1 MSSQSRL
8 RRLFSPKSVAII
20 GGGVWCRSVIDQLF
34 KIDYK
39 GKIFPVHPSK
49 KEILGLK
56 YFKDLE
62 AVPANIDASFVGVNR
77 NTTIEVVKKLN
88 ELNAGGAVC
97 FASGFLEAENDKQGS
112 GELQKSLI
120 EAAGDMPILGPNCY
134 GFINYL
140 DRSVLWPDQHGGK
153 PVDRGVAIL
162 TQSSNLAINITMQ
175 TRGLPISYIMS
186 VGNQASLG
194 FSKIGMYLLSDP
206 RVTALGLHI
215 EGIGDVR
222 AFEKLAAKAR
232 KLGKSIAVLKVG
244 KSAEAR
250 KAAQSHTASL
260 AGDAQGAKSLFK
272 RLGIAE
278 VDRLEVLV
286 ETLKIFHLNGP
297 LLTKNV
303 RSLSCSGGEASLVS
317 DLGQEYGIKFPELE
331 KENVS
336 ELRSVLGEMVAL
348 SNPLDYHTYIWG
360 NVEAMASAFIA
371 MMRGHDG
378 ITIIVVDFPRDDNCD
393 PSAWNCVVKAAKKAK
408 KTRDKPLALV
418 STLSENIPEH
428 VSFALLESNII
439 TLHGLDTGLAA
450 ISASAS
456 NQTVVDPKPIF
467 LSNPTGK
474 STLVDEYT
482 AKKSLEKY
490 GLKIPKTEKCL
501 LSDAHFVS
509 DQIGYPVVLKALG
522 SAHKSELG
530 EVFLNLENQKAVKN
544 ALKKVSKKNVIIEKM
559 IDDAIVELII
569 GIVHD
574 PAHGMLLTIGAGG
587 VLTEILSDTSS
598 LLLPSSE
605 YDVLDCF
612 NQLKISRI
620 AKGYRGF
627 LGVEVNQI
635 VDAIMKI
642 QEFVLDNRDRVFEI
656 EINPLIVTSSEAIV
670 GDALIREVP

>member
-8 RRLFSPKSVAII
+8 RRLFSPKSVAVI
-20 GGGVWCRSVIDQLF
+20 GGGVWCRSVIEQLF
-34 KIDYK
+34 KIGYK

-62 AVPANIDASFVGVNR
+62 EVPIEIDASFVGVNR
-77 NTTIEVVKKLN
+77 NITIEVIKKLN
-88 ELNAGGAVC
+88 DLNAGGAVC
-97 FASGFLEAENDKQGS
+97 FASGFLEAEDDKQGS
-112 GELQKSLI
+112 GKLQKSLI

-175 TRGLPISYIMS
+175 TRGVPISYIMS
-186 VGNQASLG
+186 VGNQACLG
-194 FSKIGMYLLSDP
+194 FPEIGMYLLSDP

-215 EGIGDVR
+215 EGVGDVR
-222 AFEKLAAKAR
+222 AFEELATKAR
-232 KLGKSIAVLKVG
+232 KLGKSIVVLKVG

-260 AGDAQGAKSLFK
+260 AGNAQGAKSLFK
-272 RLGIAE
+272 RLGISE
-278 VDRLEVLV
+278 VDRLEVLLD
-286 ETLKIFHLNGP
+286 TLKIFHLNGP
-297 LLTKNV
+297 LFSKNV

-317 DLGQEYGIKFPELE
+317 DLAQEYGIQFPKLE
-331 KENVS
+331 KENIS

-360 NVEAMASAFIA
+360 DVEAMASTFIA

-378 ITIIVVDFPRDDNCD
+378 ITIIIVDFPRNDNCD
-393 PSAWNCVVKAAKKAK
+393 PSAWNCVITAAKKAK
-408 KTRDKPLALV
+408 IVEDKPLALV
-418 STLSENIPEH
+418 STLSENIPEQ
-428 VSFALLESNII
+428 VSFKLLESNII
-439 TLHGLDTGLAA
+439 TLHGLDTALAA
-450 ISASAS
+450 ISASSS
-456 NQTVVDPKPIF
+456 NQKPMNPKPIF

-474 STLVDEYT
+474 STLVDEYV

-522 SAHKSELG
+522 SAHKSEMG
-530 EVFLNLENQKAVKN
+530 EVVLNLENKKAVKN
-544 ALKKVSKKNVIIEKM
+544 ASKKISKKNVIIEKM
-559 IDDAIVELII
+559 IDDTIVELLI

-587 VLTEILSDTSS
+587 ILTEILSDTSS

-605 YDVLDCF
+605 DDVLECF
-612 NQLKISRI
+612 NQLKISEI
-620 AKGYRGF
+620 AKGYRG
-627 LGVEVNQI
+627 LSGVDVNQI

-642 QEFVLDNRDRVFEI
+642 QEFVLDNRDKVFEI
-656 EINPLIVTSSEAIV
+656 EINPLLVTSSEVIV
-670 GDALIREVP
+670 ADALIRKVT

>member
-8 RRLFSPKSVAII
+8 RRLFSPKSVAVI
-20 GGGVWCRSVIDQLF
+20 GGGVWCRSVIEQLF
-34 KIDYK
+34 KIGYK

-62 AVPANIDASFVGVNR
+62 EVPIEIDASFVGVNR
-77 NTTIEVVKKLN
+77 NITIEVIKKLN
-88 ELNAGGAVC
+88 DLNAGGAVC
-97 FASGFLEAENDKQGS
+97 FASGFLEAEDDKQGS
-112 GELQKSLI
+112 GKLQKSLI

-153 PVDRGVAIL
+153 AVDRGVAIL

-194 FSKIGMYLLSDP
+194 FPEIGMYLLSDP

-222 AFEKLAAKAR
+222 AFEELATKAR
-232 KLGKSIAVLKVG
+232 KLGKSIVVLKVG

-260 AGDAQGAKSLFK
+260 AGNAQGAKSLFK
-272 RLGIAE
+272 RLGISE
-278 VDRLEVLV
+278 VDRLEVLLD
-286 ETLKIFHLNGP
+286 TLKIFHLNGP
-297 LLTKNV
+297 LFSKNV

-317 DLGQEYGIKFPELE
+317 DLAQEYGIQFPKLE
-331 KENVS
+331 KENIS

-360 NVEAMASAFIA
+360 DVEAMASTFIA

-378 ITIIVVDFPRDDNCD
+378 ITIIIVDFPRNDNCD
-393 PSAWNCVVKAAKKAK
+393 PSAWNCVITAAKKAK
-408 KTRDKPLALV
+408 IVEDKPLALV
-418 STLSENIPEH
+418 STLSENIPEQ
-428 VSFALLESNII
+428 VSFKLLESNII
-439 TLHGLDTGLAA
+439 TLHGLDTALAA
-450 ISASAS
+450 ICAGSS
-456 NQTVVDPKPIF
+456 NQTLVNPKPIF
-467 LSNPTGK
+467 LSNPTGE
-474 STLVDEYT
+474 STLVDEYV

-522 SAHKSELG
+522 SAHKSEMG
-530 EVFLNLENQKAVKN
+530 EVVLNLENKKAVKN
-544 ALKKVSKKNVIIEKM
+544 ASKKISKKNVIIEKM
-559 IDDAIVELII
+559 IDDTIVELLI

-587 VLTEILSDTSS
+587 ILTEILSDTSS

-605 YDVLDCF
+605 DDVLECF
-612 NQLKISRI
+612 NQLKISKI

-627 LGVEVNQI
+627 SGVDVNQI

-642 QEFVLDNRDRVFEI
+642 QEFVLDNRDKVFEI
-656 EINPLIVTSSEAIV
+656 EINPLLVTSSEVIV
-670 GDALIREVP
+670 ADALIRKVT

>member
-8 RRLFSPKSVAII
+8 RRLFSPKSVAVI
-20 GGGVWCRSVIDQLF
+20 GGGVWCRSVIEQLF
-34 KIDYK
+34 KIGYK

-62 AVPANIDASFVGVNR
+62 EVPIEIDASFVGVNR
-77 NTTIEVVKKLN
+77 NITIEVIKKLN
-88 ELNAGGAVC
+88 DLNAGGAVC
-97 FASGFLEAENDKQGS
+97 FASGFLEAEDDKQGS
-112 GELQKSLI
+112 GKLQKSLI

-153 PVDRGVAIL
+153 AVDRGVAIL

-194 FSKIGMYLLSDP
+194 FPEIGMYLLSDP

-222 AFEKLAAKAR
+222 AFEELATKAR
-232 KLGKSIAVLKVG
+232 KLGKSIVVLKVG

-260 AGDAQGAKSLFK
+260 AGNAQGAKSLFK
-272 RLGIAE
+272 RLGISE
-278 VDRLEVLV
+278 VDRLEVLLD
-286 ETLKIFHLNGP
+286 TLKIFHLNGP
-297 LLTKNV
+297 LFSKNV

-317 DLGQEYGIKFPELE
+317 DLAQEYGIQFPKLE
-331 KENVS
+331 KENIS

-360 NVEAMASAFIA
+360 DVEAMASTFIA

-378 ITIIVVDFPRDDNCD
+378 ITIIIVDFPRNDNCD
-393 PSAWNCVVKAAKKAK
+393 PSAWNCVITAAKKAK
-408 KTRDKPLALV
+408 IVEDKPLALV
-418 STLSENIPEH
+418 STLSENIPEQ
-428 VSFALLESNII
+428 VSFKLLESNII
-439 TLHGLDTGLAA
+439 TLHGLDTALAA
-450 ISASAS
+450 ISASSS
-456 NQTVVDPKPIF
+456 NQKPMNPKPIF

-474 STLVDEYT
+474 STLVNEYV

-522 SAHKSELG
+522 SAHKSEMG
-530 EVFLNLENQKAVKN
+530 EVVLNLENKKAVKN
-544 ALKKVSKKNVIIEKM
+544 ASKKVSEKHVIIEKM
-559 IDDAIVELII
+559 IDDAIVELLI

-587 VLTEILSDTSS
+587 ILTEILSDTSS

-605 YDVLDCF
+605 DDVLECF
-612 NQLKISRI
+612 NQLKISKI

-627 LGVEVNQI
+627 SGVDVNQI

-642 QEFVLDNRDRVFEI
+642 QEFVLDNRDKVFEI
-656 EINPLIVTSSEAIV
+656 EINPLLVTSSEVIV
-670 GDALIREVP
+670 ADALIRKVT

>member
-8 RRLFSPKSVAII
+8 RRLFSPKSVAVI
-20 GGGVWCRSVIDQLF
+20 GGGVWCRSVIEQLF
-34 KIDYK
+34 KIGYK

-62 AVPANIDASFVGVNR
+62 EVPIEIDASFVGVNR
-77 NTTIEVVKKLN
+77 NITIEVIKKLN
-88 ELNAGGAVC
+88 DLNAGGAVC
-97 FASGFLEAENDKQGS
+97 FASGFLEAEDDKQGS
-112 GELQKSLI
+112 GKLQKSLI

-153 PVDRGVAIL
+153 AVDRGVAIL

-175 TRGLPISYIMS
+175 TRGVPISYIMS
-186 VGNQASLG
+186 VGNQACLG
-194 FSKIGMYLLSDP
+194 FPEIGMYLLSDP

-222 AFEKLAAKAR
+222 AFEELATKAR
-232 KLGKSIAVLKVG
+232 KLGKSIVVLKVG

-260 AGDAQGAKSLFK
+260 AGNAQGAKSLFK
-272 RLGIAE
+272 RLGISE
-278 VDRLEVLV
+278 VDRLEVLLD
-286 ETLKIFHLNGP
+286 TLKIFHLNGP
-297 LLTKNV
+297 LFSKNV

-317 DLGQEYGIKFPELE
+317 DLAQEYGIQFPKLE
-331 KENVS
+331 KENIS

-360 NVEAMASAFIA
+360 DVEAMASTFIA

-378 ITIIVVDFPRDDNCD
+378 ITIIIVDFPRNDNCD
-393 PSAWNCVVKAAKKAK
+393 PSAWNCVITAAKKAK
-408 KTRDKPLALV
+408 IVEDKPLALV
-418 STLSENIPEH
+418 STLSENIPEQ
-428 VSFALLESNII
+428 VSFKLLESNII
-439 TLHGLDTGLAA
+439 TLHGLDTALAA
-450 ISASAS
+450 ISASSS
-456 NQTVVDPKPIF
+456 NQKLMNPKPIF

-474 STLVDEYT
+474 STLVDEYV

-522 SAHKSELG
+522 SAHKSEMG
-530 EVFLNLENQKAVKN
+530 EVVLNLENKKAVKN
-544 ALKKVSKKNVIIEKM
+544 ASKKISKKNVIIEKM
-559 IDDAIVELII
+559 IDDTIVELLI

-587 VLTEILSDTSS
+587 ILTEILSDTSS

-605 YDVLDCF
+605 DDVLECF
-612 NQLKISRI
+612 NQLKISKI

-627 LGVEVNQI
+627 SGVDVNQI

-642 QEFVLDNRDRVFEI
+642 QEFVLDNRDKVFEI
-656 EINPLIVTSSEAIV
+656 EINPLLVTSSEVIV
-670 GDALIREVP
+670 ADALIRKVT

>member
-8 RRLFSPKSVAII
+8 RRLFSPKSVAVI
-20 GGGVWCRSVIDQLF
+20 GGGVWCRSVIEQLF
-34 KIDYK
+34 KIGYK

-62 AVPANIDASFVGVNR
+62 EVPIEIDASFVGVNR
-77 NTTIEVVKKLN
+77 NITIEVIKKLN
-88 ELNAGGAVC
+88 DLNAGGAVC
-97 FASGFLEAENDKQGS
+97 FASGFLEAEDDKQGS
-112 GELQKSLI
+112 GKLQKSLI

-153 PVDRGVAIL
+153 AVDRGVAIL

-175 TRGLPISYIMS
+175 TRGLPISYIVS

-194 FSKIGMYLLSDP
+194 FSEIGMYLLSDP

-222 AFEKLAAKAR
+222 AFEELATKAR
-232 KLGKSIAVLKVG
+232 KLGKSIVVLKVG

-260 AGDAQGAKSLFK
+260 AGNAQGAKSLFK
-272 RLGIAE
+272 RLGISE
-278 VDRLEVLV
+278 VDRLEVLLD
-286 ETLKIFHLNGP
+286 TLKIFHLNGP
-297 LLTKNV
+297 LFSKNV

-317 DLGQEYGIKFPELE
+317 DLAQEYGIQFPKLE
-331 KENVS
+331 KENIS

-360 NVEAMASAFIA
+360 DVEAMASTFIA

-378 ITIIVVDFPRDDNCD
+378 ITIIIVDFPRNDNCD
-393 PSAWNCVVKAAKKAK
+393 PSAWNCVITAAKKAK
-408 KTRDKPLALV
+408 IVEDKPLALV
-418 STLSENIPEH
+418 STLSENIPEQ
-428 VSFALLESNII
+428 VSFKLLESNII
-439 TLHGLDTGLAA
+439 TLHGLDTALAA
-450 ISASAS
+450 ISASSS
-456 NQTVVDPKPIF
+456 NQKPMNPKPIF

-474 STLVDEYT
+474 STILDEYV

-522 SAHKSELG
+522 SAHKSEMG
-530 EVFLNLENQKAVKN
+530 EVVLNLENKKAVKN
-544 ALKKVSKKNVIIEKM
+544 ASKKISKKNVIIEKM
-559 IDDAIVELII
+559 IDDTIVELLI

-587 VLTEILSDTSS
+587 ILTEILSDTSS

-605 YDVLDCF
+605 DDVLECF
-612 NQLKISRI
+612 NQLKISKI

-627 LGVEVNQI
+627 SGVDVNQI

-642 QEFVLDNRDRVFEI
+642 QEFVLDNRDKVFEI
-656 EINPLIVTSSEAIV
+656 EINPLLVTSSEVIV
-670 GDALIREVP
+670 ADALIRKVT

>member
-8 RRLFSPKSVAII
+8 RRLFSPKSVAVI
-20 GGGVWCRSVIDQLF
+20 GGGVWCRSVIEQLF
-34 KIDYK
+34 KIGYK

-62 AVPANIDASFVGVNR
+62 EVPIEIDASFVGVNR
-77 NTTIEVVKKLN
+77 NITIEVIKKLN
-88 ELNAGGAVC
+88 DLNAGGAVC
-97 FASGFLEAENDKQGS
+97 FASGFLEAEDDKQGS
-112 GELQKSLI
+112 GKLQKSLI

-153 PVDRGVAIL
+153 AVDRGVAIL

-194 FSKIGMYLLSDP
+194 FPEIGIYLLSDP

-222 AFEKLAAKAR
+222 AFEELATKAR
-232 KLGKSIAVLKVG
+232 KLGKSIVVLKVG

-260 AGDAQGAKSLFK
+260 AGNAQGAKSLFK
-272 RLGIAE
+272 RLGISE
-278 VDRLEVLV
+278 VDRLEVLLD
-286 ETLKIFHLNGP
+286 TLKIFHLNGP
-297 LLTKNV
+297 LFSKNV

-317 DLGQEYGIKFPELE
+317 DLAQEYGIQFPKLE
-331 KENVS
+331 KENIS

-360 NVEAMASAFIA
+360 DVEAMASTFIA

-378 ITIIVVDFPRDDNCD
+378 ITIIIVDFPRNDNCD
-393 PSAWNCVVKAAKKAK
+393 PSAWNCVITAAKKAK
-408 KTRDKPLALV
+408 IVEDKPLALV
-418 STLSENIPEH
+418 STLSENIPEQ
-428 VSFALLESNII
+428 VSFKLLESNII
-439 TLHGLDTGLAA
+439 TLHGLDTALAA
-450 ISASAS
+450 ISASSS
-456 NQTVVDPKPIF
+456 NQKPMNPKPIF

-474 STLVDEYT
+474 STLVDEYV

-522 SAHKSELG
+522 SAHKSEMG
-530 EVFLNLENQKAVKN
+530 EVVLNLENKKAVKN
-544 ALKKVSKKNVIIEKM
+544 ASKKISKKNVIIEKM
-559 IDDAIVELII
+559 IDDTIVELLI

-587 VLTEILSDTSS
+587 ILTEILSDTSF

-605 YDVLDCF
+605 DDVLECF
-612 NQLKISRI
+612 NQLKISKI

-627 LGVEVNQI
+627 SGVDVNQI

-642 QEFVLDNRDRVFEI
+642 QEFVLDNRDKVFEI
-656 EINPLIVTSSEAIV
+656 EINPLLVTSSEVIV
-670 GDALIREVP
+670 ADALIRKVT

>member
-194 FSKIGMYLLSDP
+194 FSEIGMYLLSDP

-215 EGIGDVR
+215 EGIGDLR
-222 AFEKLAAKAR
+222 AFEKLAAKAL

-244 KSAEAR
+244 KSVEAR

-378 ITIIVVDFPRDDNCD
+378 ITIVVVDFPRDDNCD
-393 PSAWNCVVKAAKKAK
+393 PSAWSCVMKAAKKAK
-408 KTRDKPLALV
+408 NTTDKPLALV

-428 VSFALLESNII
+428 VSFELLESNII

-501 LSDAHFVS
+501 LSGAHFVS

-544 ALKKVSKKNVIIEKM
+544 ALKKVSKKHVIIEKM
-559 IDDAIVELII
+559 IDDAIVELLI

-605 YDVLDCF
+605 DDVLECF

-627 LGVEVNQI
+627 SGVELNQI

-642 QEFVLDNRDRVFEI
+642 QEFVFDNRDRVFEI

-670 GDALIREVP
+670 GDALIREVT

>member
-8 RRLFSPKSVAII
+8 RRLFSPKSVAVI
-20 GGGVWCRSVIDQLF
+20 GGGVWCRSVIEQLF
-34 KIDYK
+34 KIGYK

-62 AVPANIDASFVGVNR
+62 EVPIEIDASFVGVNR
-77 NTTIEVVKKLN
+77 NITIEVIKKLN
-88 ELNAGGAVC
+88 DLNAGGAVC
-97 FASGFLEAENDKQGS
+97 FASGFLEAEDDKQGS
-112 GELQKSLI
+112 GKLQKSLI

-153 PVDRGVAIL
+153 AVDRGVAIL

-194 FSKIGMYLLSDP
+194 FSEIGMYLLSDP

-222 AFEKLAAKAR
+222 AFEELATKAR
-232 KLGKSIAVLKVG
+232 KLGKSIVVLKVG

-260 AGDAQGAKSLFK
+260 AGNAQGAKSLFK
-272 RLGIAE
+272 RLGISE
-278 VDRLEVLV
+278 VDTLEVLLD
-286 ETLKIFHLNGP
+286 TLKIFHLNGP
-297 LLTKNV
+297 LFSKNV

-317 DLGQEYGIKFPELE
+317 DLAQEYGIQFPKLE
-331 KENVS
+331 KENIS

-360 NVEAMASAFIA
+360 DVEAMASTFIA

-378 ITIIVVDFPRDDNCD
+378 ITIIIVDFPRNDNCD
-393 PSAWNCVVKAAKKAK
+393 PSAWNCVITAAKKAK
-408 KTRDKPLALV
+408 IVEDKPLALV
-418 STLSENIPEH
+418 STLSENIPEQ
-428 VSFALLESNII
+428 VSFKLLESNII
-439 TLHGLDTGLAA
+439 TLHGLDTALAA
-450 ISASAS
+450 ISASSS
-456 NQTVVDPKPIF
+456 NQKLMNPKPIF

-474 STLVDEYT
+474 STLVDEYV

-522 SAHKSELG
+522 SAHKSEMG
-530 EVFLNLENQKAVKN
+530 EVVLNLENKKAVKN
-544 ALKKVSKKNVIIEKM
+544 ASKKISKKNVIIEKM
-559 IDDAIVELII
+559 IDDTIVELLI

-587 VLTEILSDTSS
+587 ILTEILSDTSS

-605 YDVLDCF
+605 DDVLECF
-612 NQLKISRI
+612 NQLKISKI

-627 LGVEVNQI
+627 SGVDVNQI

-642 QEFVLDNRDRVFEI
+642 QEFVLDNRDKVFEI
-656 EINPLIVTSSEAIV
+656 EINPLLVTSSEVIV
-670 GDALIREVP
+670 ADALIRKVT

>member
-8 RRLFSPKSVAII
+8 RRLFSPKSVAVI
-20 GGGVWCRSVIDQLF
+20 GGGVWCRSVIEQLF
-34 KIDYK
+34 KIGYK

-62 AVPANIDASFVGVNR
+62 EVPIEIDASFVGVNR
-77 NTTIEVVKKLN
+77 NITIEVVKKLN
-88 ELNAGGAVC
+88 DLNAGGAVC
-97 FASGFLEAENDKQGS
+97 FASGFLEAEDDKQGS
-112 GELQKSLI
+112 GKLQKSLI

-153 PVDRGVAIL
+153 AVDRGVAIL

-194 FSKIGMYLLSDP
+194 FPEIGMYLLSDP

-222 AFEKLAAKAR
+222 AFEELATKAR
-232 KLGKSIAVLKVG
+232 KLGKSIVVLKVG

-260 AGDAQGAKSLFK
+260 AGNAQGAKSLFK
-272 RLGIAE
+272 RLGISE
-278 VDRLEVLV
+278 VDRLEVLLD
-286 ETLKIFHLNGP
+286 TLKIFHLNGP
-297 LLTKNV
+297 LFSKNV

-317 DLGQEYGIKFPELE
+317 DLAQEYGIQFPKLE
-331 KENVS
+331 KENIS

-360 NVEAMASAFIA
+360 DVEAMASTFIA

-378 ITIIVVDFPRDDNCD
+378 ITIIIVDFPRNDNCD
-393 PSAWNCVVKAAKKAK
+393 PSAWNCVITAAKKAK
-408 KTRDKPLALV
+408 IVEDKPLALV
-418 STLSENIPEH
+418 STLSENIPEQ
-428 VSFALLESNII
+428 VSFKLLESNII
-439 TLHGLDTGLAA
+439 TLHGLDTALAA
-450 ISASAS
+450 ISASSS
-456 NQTVVDPKPIF
+456 NQKPMNPKPIF

-474 STLVDEYT
+474 STLVDEYV

-522 SAHKSELG
+522 SAHKSEMG
-530 EVFLNLENQKAVKN
+530 EVVLNLENKKAVKN
-544 ALKKVSKKNVIIEKM
+544 ASKKISKKNVIIEKM
-559 IDDAIVELII
+559 IDDTIVELLI

-587 VLTEILSDTSS
+587 ILTEILSDTSS

-605 YDVLDCF
+605 DDVLECF
-612 NQLKISRI
+612 NQLKISKI

-627 LGVEVNQI
+627 SGVDVNQI

-642 QEFVLDNRDRVFEI
+642 QEFVLDNRDKVFEI
-656 EINPLIVTSSEAIV
+656 EINPLLVTSSEVIV
-670 GDALIREVP
+670 ADALIRKVT

>member
-8 RRLFSPKSVAII
+8 RRLFSPKSVAVI
-20 GGGVWCRSVIDQLF
+20 GGGVWCRSVIEQLF
-34 KIDYK
+34 KIGYK

-62 AVPANIDASFVGVNR
+62 EVPIEIDASFVGVNR
-77 NTTIEVVKKLN
+77 NITIEVIKKLN
-88 ELNAGGAVC
+88 DLNAGGAVC
-97 FASGFLEAENDKQGS
+97 FASGFLEAEDDKQGS
-112 GELQKSLI
+112 GKLQKSLI

-153 PVDRGVAIL
+153 AVDRGVAIL

-194 FSKIGMYLLSDP
+194 FPEIGMYLLSDP

-215 EGIGDVR
+215 EGVGDVR
-222 AFEKLAAKAR
+222 AFEELATKAR
-232 KLGKSIAVLKVG
+232 KLGKSIVVLKVG

-260 AGDAQGAKSLFK
+260 AGNAQGAKSLFK
-272 RLGIAE
+272 RLGISE
-278 VDRLEVLV
+278 VDRLEVLLD
-286 ETLKIFHLNGP
+286 TLKIFHLNGP
-297 LLTKNV
+297 LFSKNV

-317 DLGQEYGIKFPELE
+317 DLAQEYGIQFPKLE
-331 KENVS
+331 KENIS

-360 NVEAMASAFIA
+360 DVEAMASTFIA

-378 ITIIVVDFPRDDNCD
+378 ITIIIVDFPRNDNCD
-393 PSAWNCVVKAAKKAK
+393 PSAWNCVITAAKKAK
-408 KTRDKPLALV
+408 IVEDKPLALV
-418 STLSENIPEH
+418 STLSENIPEQ
-428 VSFALLESNII
+428 VSFKLLESNII
-439 TLHGLDTGLAA
+439 TLHGLDTALAA
-450 ISASAS
+450 ISASSS
-456 NQTVVDPKPIF
+456 NQKPMNPKPIF

-474 STLVDEYT
+474 STLVDEYV

-522 SAHKSELG
+522 SAHKSEMG
-530 EVFLNLENQKAVKN
+530 EVVLNLENKKAVKN
-544 ALKKVSKKNVIIEKM
+544 ASKKISKKNVIIEKM
-559 IDDAIVELII
+559 IDDTIVELLI

-587 VLTEILSDTSS
+587 ILTEILSDTSS

-605 YDVLDCF
+605 DDVLECF
-612 NQLKISRI
+612 NQLKISKI

-627 LGVEVNQI
+627 SGVDVNQI

-642 QEFVLDNRDRVFEI
+642 QEFVLDNRDKVFEI
-656 EINPLIVTSSEAIV
+656 EINPLLVTSSEVIV
-670 GDALIREVP
+670 ADALIRKVT

>member
-8 RRLFSPKSVAII
+8 RRLFSPKSVAVI

-194 FSKIGMYLLSDP
+194 FSEIGMYLLSDP

-222 AFEKLAAKAR
+222 AFEKLAAKAL

-244 KSAEAR
+244 KSVEAR

-408 KTRDKPLALV
+408 STRDKPLALV

-428 VSFALLESNII
+428 VSFELLESNII

-544 ALKKVSKKNVIIEKM
+544 ALKKVSKKHVIIEKM
-559 IDDAIVELII
+559 IDDAIVELLI

-605 YDVLDCF
+605 DDVLECF

-627 LGVEVNQI
+627 SGVELNQI

-642 QEFVLDNRDRVFEI
+642 QEFVFDNRDRVFEI

-670 GDALIREVP
+670 GDALIREVT

>member
-8 RRLFSPKSVAII
+8 RRLFSPKSVAVI
-20 GGGVWCRSVIDQLF
+20 GGGVWCRSVIEQLF
-34 KIDYK
+34 KIGYK

-62 AVPANIDASFVGVNR
+62 EVPIEIDASFVGVNR
-77 NTTIEVVKKLN
+77 NITIEVIKKLN
-88 ELNAGGAVC
+88 DLNAGGAVC
-97 FASGFLEAENDKQGS
+97 FASGFLEAEDDKQGS

-153 PVDRGVAIL
+153 AVDRGVAIL

-194 FSKIGMYLLSDP
+194 FPEIGMYLLSDP

-222 AFEKLAAKAR
+222 AFEELATKAR
-232 KLGKSIAVLKVG
+232 KLGKSIVVLKVG

-272 RLGIAE
+272 RLGISE
-278 VDRLEVLV
+278 VDRLEVLLD
-286 ETLKIFHLNGP
+286 TLKIFHLNGP
-297 LLTKNV
+297 LFSKNV

-317 DLGQEYGIKFPELE
+317 DLAQEYGIQFPKLE
-331 KENVS
+331 KENIS

-360 NVEAMASAFIA
+360 DVEAMASTFIA

-378 ITIIVVDFPRDDNCD
+378 ITIIIVDFPRNDNCD
-393 PSAWNCVVKAAKKAK
+393 PSAWNCVITAAKKAK
-408 KTRDKPLALV
+408 IVEDKPLALV
-418 STLSENIPEH
+418 STLSENIPEQ
-428 VSFALLESNII
+428 VSFELLESNII
-439 TLHGLDTGLAA
+439 TLHGLDTALAA
-450 ISASAS
+450 ISASSS
-456 NQTVVDPKPIF
+456 NQKPMNPKPIF

-474 STLVDEYT
+474 STLVDEYV

-522 SAHKSELG
+522 SAHKSEMG
-530 EVFLNLENQKAVKN
+530 EVVLNLENKKAVKN
-544 ALKKVSKKNVIIEKM
+544 ASKKVSKKHVIIEKM
-559 IDDAIVELII
+559 IDDAIVELLI

-587 VLTEILSDTSS
+587 ILTEILSDTSS

-605 YDVLDCF
+605 DDVLECF
-612 NQLKISRI
+612 NQLKISKI

-627 LGVEVNQI
+627 SGVDVNQI

-642 QEFVLDNRDRVFEI
+642 QEFVLDNRDKVFEI
-656 EINPLIVTSSEAIV
+656 EINPLLVTSSEVIV
-670 GDALIREVP
+670 ADALIRKVT

>member
-8 RRLFSPKSVAII
+8 RRLFSPKSVAVI
-20 GGGVWCRSVIDQLF
+20 GGGVWCRSVIEQLF

-393 PSAWNCVVKAAKKAK
+393 PSAWNCVVEAAKKAK
-408 KTRDKPLALV
+408 NTRDKPLALV

-428 VSFALLESNII
+428 VSFELLESNII

-501 LSDAHFVS
+501 PSDAHFVS
-509 DQIGYPVVLKALG
+509 DQIGYPVVVKVLG

-544 ALKKVSKKNVIIEKM
+544 ALKKVSKKPVIIEKM

-605 YDVLDCF
+605 YDVLECF

-635 VDAIMKI
+635 LDAIMKI

>member
-8 RRLFSPKSVAII
+8 RRLFSPKSVAVI
-20 GGGVWCRSVIDQLF
+20 GGGVWCRSVIEQLF
-34 KIDYK
+34 KIGYK

-62 AVPANIDASFVGVNR
+62 EVPIEIDASFVGVNR
-77 NTTIEVVKKLN
+77 NITIEVIKKLN
-88 ELNAGGAVC
+88 DLNAGGAVC
-97 FASGFLEAENDKQGS
+97 FASGFLEAEDDKQGS
-112 GELQKSLI
+112 GKLQKSLI

-153 PVDRGVAIL
+153 AVDRGVAIL

-194 FSKIGMYLLSDP
+194 FPEIGMYLLSDP

-222 AFEKLAAKAR
+222 AFEELATKAR
-232 KLGKSIAVLKVG
+232 KLGKSIVVLKVG

-260 AGDAQGAKSLFK
+260 AGNAQGAKSLFK
-272 RLGIAE
+272 RLGISE
-278 VDRLEVLV
+278 VDRLEVLLD
-286 ETLKIFHLNGP
+286 TLKIFHLNGP
-297 LLTKNV
+297 LFSKNV

-317 DLGQEYGIKFPELE
+317 DLAQEYGIQFPKLE
-331 KENVS
+331 KENIS

-360 NVEAMASAFIA
+360 DVEAMASTFIA

-378 ITIIVVDFPRDDNCD
+378 ITIIIVDFPRNDNCD
-393 PSAWNCVVKAAKKAK
+393 PSAWNCVITAAKKAK
-408 KTRDKPLALV
+408 IVEDKPLALV
-418 STLSENIPEH
+418 STLSENIPEQ
-428 VSFALLESNII
+428 VSFKLLESNII
-439 TLHGLDTGLAA
+439 TLHGLDTALAA
-450 ISASAS
+450 ISASSS
-456 NQTVVDPKPIF
+456 NQKPMNPKPIF

-474 STLVDEYT
+474 STLVDEYV

-501 LSDAHFVS
+501 LSDAHFIS

-544 ALKKVSKKNVIIEKM
+544 AVKKIYKKHVIVEKM
-559 IDDAIVELII
+559 ISDAIIELLV

-587 VLTEILSDTSS
+587 ILTEIVSDTSS

-605 YDVLDCF
+605 DEVLKCF
-612 NQLKISRI
+612 NQLKVSKIV
-620 AKGYRGF
+620 KGYRGF
-627 LGVEVNQI
+627 SGVDVNKI

-642 QEFVLDNRDRVFEI
+642 QEFVLDNRDKVFEI
-656 EINPLIVTSSEAIV
+656 EINPLLVTSSEVIV
-670 GDALIREVP
+670 ADALIRKVT

>member
-194 FSKIGMYLLSDP
+194 FSEIGMYLLSDP

-215 EGIGDVR
+215 EGIGDLR
-222 AFEKLAAKAR
+222 AFEKLAAKAL

-360 NVEAMASAFIA
+360 NVEAMASVFIA

-378 ITIIVVDFPRDDNCD
+378 ITIVVVDFPRDDNCD
-393 PSAWNCVVKAAKKAK
+393 PSAWRCVVKAAKKAK
-408 KTRDKPLALV
+408 NTSDKPLALV

-428 VSFALLESNII
+428 VSFELLESNII

-544 ALKKVSKKNVIIEKM
+544 ALKKVSKKHVIIEKM
-559 IDDAIVELII
+559 IDDAIVELLI

-605 YDVLDCF
+605 DDVLECF

-627 LGVEVNQI
+627 SGVELNQI

-642 QEFVLDNRDRVFEI
+642 QEFVFDNRDRVFEI

-670 GDALIREVP
+670 GDALIREVT